1 MINKQYDVVIAGG
14 GITGTALLYLLTK
27 YTDIKNIALLEK
39 NPGLGQSNTSSLR
52 NSQTLHFG
60 DIETNY
66 SFEKAKI
73 VNEGASMVA
82 KYLHRLNKNDG
93 LFLPTQSIV
102 LGIGQKEVN
111 FLNDRFEQFKEI
123 FPNLKKLNRDEI
135 AQVEPKVM
143 EGRDPNIPVCALFS
157 KDRFTVNYGKLAEQF
172 LSDSQKSVNANIDIF
187 FNTDIDSIG
196 KQDGKFQVKTND
208 GNISATVVVAA
219 LGTHSLLFAKA
230 LGYGLEYS
238 LLPVI
243 GDYMTSTHRLLHG
256 KVYTV
261 QNPKLPFA
269 AIHGDPDISN
279 NEETRFG
286 PTALALPLL
295 ERGSLKTFPNF
306 IRSSGFDIDTIL
318 SVIKIHSDW
327 DVLTFIIQNAAY
339 NLPIFGK
346 KSFIKTLKKIIP
358 NIKSSDLK
366 SVKGIGGIRPQL
378 VNKKEHKLLM
388 GAAEIIGD
396 NIIFNVTPS
405 PGATACLQTAEK
417 ITKQIMKFFDG
428 KQNFDQ
434 ATFDKDFR

>member
-1 MINKQYDVVIAGG
+1 MINKQYDVIIAGG
-14 GITGTALLYLLTK
+14 GITGSALLFLLSK
-27 YTDIKNIALLEK
+27 YTDIENIALLEK
-39 NPGLGQSNTSSLR
+39 NPGLGQSNTSSSR

-66 SFEKAKI
+66 SLEKAKI

-93 LFLPTQSIV
+93 LFLPTQSMV
-102 LGIGQKEVN
+102 IGVGENEVK
-111 FLNDRFEQFKEI
+111 FLNNRFEEFKEL
-123 FPNLKKLNRDEI
+123 FPNLKKLNREEI
-135 AQVEPKVM
+135 AQVEPKVI
-143 EGRDPNIPVCALFS
+143 EGRDQKIPVCALFS
-157 KDRFTVNYGKLAEQF
+157 KDRFTVNYGKLSEHF
-172 LSDSQKSVNANIDIF
+172 LQNAKKNTNIKIDTF
-187 FNTDIDSIG
+187 FNTQISSIQ
-196 KQDGKFQVKTND
+196 KQNNDYEIKTNHGD
-208 GNISATVVVAA
+208 FSATVVVVA

-243 GDYMTSTHRLLHG
+243 GDYMTSTQRLLQG

-261 QNPKLPFA
+261 QNAKLPFA

-279 NEETRFG
+279 TEETRFG

-295 ERGSLKTFPNF
+295 ERGSLKTLPDF
-306 IRSSGFDIDTIL
+306 IRSSGFDFDTIL
-318 SVIKIHSDW
+318 SVIKIHSDV
-327 DVLTFIIQNAAY
+327 DVFKFIVQNAAY
-339 NLPIFGK
+339 NLPIYGK
-346 KSFIKTLKKIIP
+346 KSFIRTLSKIIP
-358 NIKSSDLK
+358 TIKQSDLK

-417 ITKQIMKFFDG
+417 ITKQIMKFFDD
-428 KQNFDQ
+428 KHKFNQS
-434 ATFDKDFR
+434 AYDKDFR